1 MVHATRSTPAID
13 DVLPGDEVAV
23 DRVEG
28 WFRQYA
34 ATRDPDIRERIIV
47 AYLGLADRLA
57 DRYRGSRGATPEDLR
72 QTARVGLV
80 AAVDRY
86 DPDYGNPFV
95 PYAVACVVGE
105 LKRYLRDT
113 SWRVHVSRP
122 VKERSLRL
130 CKALDELPHT
140 LGRSPTVAELADHL
154 GISMDETLEAIEVV
168 HTRSEVSLDQ
178 QVGEENDAPRGAGG
192 PPPAARPG
200 RRPARAGARDRR
212 PPLLPRPR
220 PVRYRRP
227 GRMLP
232 DARLAPAAPR
242 PRPHAHP
249 TARLRG
255 GGCMAQDAVAL
266 IKADH
271 RQVEQLF
278 REFEEAGD
286 RAYKTKQKLV
296 SEIIR
301 ELEVHAAIEEEIYYP
316 AVEAKAKKDGKEQ
329 VAEAVEEHHVVK
341 VLLGELRAMSAEDD
355 AFDAKVTV
363 LMENV
368 RHHV

>member
-1 MVHATRSTPAID
+1 VDDRLPEKPVVHATQSNRAVD
-13 DVLPGDEVAV
+13 DVLPGDELAV

-34 ATRDPDIRERIIV
+34 DTKDPDTRERIIV

-57 DRYRGSRGATPEDLR
+57 ERYRGSRGATPEDLR

-105 LKRYLRDT
+105 IKRYLRDT

-154 GISMDETLEAIEVV
+154 SISEEDALEAIEVV

-178 QVGEENDAPRGAGG
+178 QVGEENDTSLG
-192 PPPAARPG
+192 
-200 RRPARAGARDRR
+200 DR
-212 PPLLPRPR
+212 L
-220 PVRYRRP
+220 
-227 GRMLP
+227 
-232 DARLAPAAPR
+232 PAAP
-242 PRPHAHP
+242 PREEVEDLLLLPGLVDGLPEPEREIVVLRFFHDLDQYDIA
-249 TARLRG
+249 ARVGCSQMHVSRLLRR
-255 GGCMAQDAVAL
+255 AL
-266 IKADH
+266 G
-271 RQVEQLF
+271 RMRTQLV
-278 REFEEAGD
+278 
-286 RAYKTKQKLV
+286 V
-296 SEIIR
+296 S
-301 ELEVHAAIEEEIYYP
+301 
-316 AVEAKAKKDGKEQ
+316 
-329 VAEAVEEHHVVK
+329 
-341 VLLGELRAMSAEDD
+341 
-355 AFDAKVTV
+355 
-363 LMENV
+363 
-368 RHHV
+368 